1 LDLVREKLA
10 RSFLI
15 LRAFI
20 TRQKIIKEQTAQ
32 SHPIHLP
39 PIRTISLKCIRTL
52 TDMNVVA
59 VFGIALA
66 VNIQDAKAQLCNS
79 LSVKLLLLHNELRES
94 NVADVQVL
102 FQ

>member
-1 LDLVREKLA
+1 
-10 RSFLI
+10 
-15 LRAFI
+15 
-20 TRQKIIKEQTAQ
+20 
-32 SHPIHLP
+32 
-39 PIRTISLKCIRTL
+39 
-52 TDMNVVA
+52 MNVVA